1 MNIIKLILLLLLTI
15 IITNN
20 SYSQLTVTP
29 SNTGTALAQKLVG
42 SGVTISN
49 VTFTAFRGSCGFFKS
64 VNSPISLDSGIV
76 LTTGLAKTDP
86 LLFVDGL
93 DGAASNLADNSN
105 GAAGDA
111 SLNAILGTSFETND
125 ASVLE
130 FDFTPLGDTISFNYI
145 FSSEEY
151 PEYVCTPFNDIFAF
165 LISGPG
171 ITGTKNLAI
180 IPNTNLPVTINNIN
194 GGTPGTG
201 GDAALCLPGFPYSNL
216 FVQNDNGSILTHNG
230 LTVKLQAKSVVVPC
244 QTYHLKIAIGDTGPT
259 GDGDDL
265 LDSGVFIEA
274 NSLSSN
280 ATTITTGGSFD
291 AVTGSYYLAEG
302 CVAGSVTFELK
313 NPSPSPT
320 IINLAI
326 GGTATNGVDATLI
339 PTTITIPANQT
350 IFSLP
355 LTAFTDALVEG
366 REVLKIYTL
375 APGCGS
381 NVYTDSAII
390 EIRDFQKL
398 ILNPSD
404 TISICEGRTLQLDAV
419 TGYTTYTW
427 DANTT
432 LNNVNIRNP
441 IANPTVAPTTY
452 YCTAVIGTCK
462 ARDSVRVEFN
472 TLKLKSKQDINCK
485 DGTTGVIS
493 VSHGKGWAAP
503 LRFSLNGGPTQ
514 TDSTFTGLGVG
525 IYNITITDAT
535 NCTKTIPVSL
545 IQAYPDLTFT
555 ESIASPGCISTGSIK
570 ITANGGLAPYTY
582 SANGF
587 VYQTSNDL
595 SISQPGPYTIY
606 VRDANNCLT
615 TKNVVV
621 LPPPP
626 IDFTRTIKAASCS
639 GNADGEITITPTTG
653 TAPYQYSSD
662 DGVTFQTSNVLKVKV
677 GIQKIVVKD
686 ANSCTKKED
695 ITVPLNNTVV
705 VKAGLP
711 ETICEG
717 TSTTL
722 AGQSNATSNL
732 WTPNFNIVNATTLNA
747 KVSPNIT
754 TKYYLTGTTGICTQI
769 DSIVITVRP
778 APIADAG
785 IDTFI
790 CYGGSVQLTGAG
802 GVKYQWEP
810 VNNVI
815 NTNNPSITV
824 NPLVTSKYWLTVE
837 DINGC
842 KSLVPDT
849 ALVTVL
855 KVTPFAGNDTLVA
868 VNQPLQLN
876 ATGAVNYLWNPILNL
891 SDPTIAN
898 PIFQT
903 SQTGVYNYS
912 VRVATKED
920 CFEIDNIKITVYK
933 GPEIYVPTA
942 FTPNGDPHNNILKI
956 TAVGL
961 KTFKY
966 YRIFN
971 RWGQL
976 VFSTTNAEL
985 GWDGFFKSKAQPAGT
1000 YVWAVEG
1007 VDYFGKAIQQKGTVI
1022 LIR

>member
-1 MNIIKLILLLLLTI
+1 MRTILLLLLTI
-15 IITNN
+15 LITTN

-49 VTFTAFRGSCGFFKS
+49 VTFKAARNSCAFFTNRGSRL
-64 VNSPISLDSGIV
+64 PIDSGIV
-76 LTTGLAKTDP
+76 LTTGQAKTNIA
-86 LLFVDGL
+86 LGIIGL
-93 DGAASNLADNSN
+93 DGTDSSDFADNIN
-105 GAAGDA
+105 DFDGDTDLDMEVTTGTQDAA
-111 SLNAILGTSFETND
+111 I
-125 ASVLE
+125 LE
-130 FDFTPLGDTISFNYI
+130 FDFVPLGDTVSFNYV

-151 PEYVCTPFNDIFAF
+151 PEYNCSEFNDVFSF
-165 LISGPG
+165 YLSGPG
-171 ITGTKNLAI
+171 ITGKKKIAI
-180 IPNTNLPVTINNIN
+180 VPGTTNIPIAINTINNGTTDASN
-194 GGTPGTG
+194 GGNIGNCTAYGSGSPFK
-201 GDAALCLPGFPYSNL
+201 LLYIE
-216 FVQNDNGSILTHNG
+216 NDGPFFTHDG
-230 LTVKLQAKSVVVPC
+230 MTVKLKAQSVVTPC
-244 QTYHLKIAIGDTGPT
+244 VTYHLKIAIADA
-259 GDGDDL
+259 GDDL

-695 ITVPLNNTVV
+695 ITVPLNNTVS

-711 ETICEG
+711 ATICEG

-732 WTPNFNIVNATTLNA
+732 WTPNFNIVNANSLNA
-747 KVSPNIT
+747 KVSPNVT

-769 DSIVITVRP
+769 DSLIITVRP

-810 VNNVI
+810 SNNII
-815 NTNNPSITV
+815 NTTNPTITV
-824 NPLVTSKYWLTVE
+824 NPLVTSKFWLTVE

-849 ALVTVL
+849 AIVIVL

-868 VNQPLQLN
+868 VNQPIQLN
-876 ATGAVNYLWNPILNL
+876 ATGAVNYLWNPVVNL
-891 SDPTIAN
+891 SNPTIAN

-912 VRVATKED
+912 VRIATKED
-920 CFEIDNIKITVYK
+920 CFDIDNIKITVFK

-985 GWDGFFKSKAQPAGT
+985 GWDGFFKGKSQPTGT

-1007 VDYFGKAIQQKGTVI
+1007 VDYFGKTIQLKGTVI